1 MRRRAIAIVVALALV
16 AAGGSLCVHAWKVWH
31 RPVGSSASLTAEG
44 IQIED
49 QGNDLDAAGERYE
62 AALAADDGNKQARAR
77 LGLLRF
83 KQARWEEAVPLMQRA
98 ADEDP
103 TNSEILINIGTAL
116 LTLDRNEEAVVWLKR
131 ATTVAPD
138 SAAAHNN
145 LGVAL
150 AKMTLWEE
158 SAAEFQRTLE
168 IKPDHRTAGRSLLMV
183 RQQIPAKTR

>member
-1 MRRRAIAIVVALALV
+1 MRRRAIAIVVVLALV

-31 RPVGSSASLTAEG
+31 QPVGSSATLTAEG

-49 QGNDLDAAGERYE
+49 QGKDLDAAGERYE
-62 AALAADDGNKQARAR
+62 AALAADDGNRQARAR

-131 ATTVAPD
+131 ATAVAPD

-150 AKMTLWEE
+150 AKMNLWDE

>member
-1 MRRRAIAIVVALALV
+1 MRRRAIAIVVTLALI

-31 RPVGSSASLTAEG
+31 QPVGSSATLTAEG

-49 QGNDLDAAGERYE
+49 QGKDLDAAGERYE
-62 AALAADDGNKQARAR
+62 AAL
-77 LGLLRF
+77 
-83 KQARWEEAVPLMQRA
+83 A

-116 LTLDRNEEAVVWLKR
+116 LVLDRNDEAVVWLKR

-150 AKMTLWEE
+150 AKINLWDE